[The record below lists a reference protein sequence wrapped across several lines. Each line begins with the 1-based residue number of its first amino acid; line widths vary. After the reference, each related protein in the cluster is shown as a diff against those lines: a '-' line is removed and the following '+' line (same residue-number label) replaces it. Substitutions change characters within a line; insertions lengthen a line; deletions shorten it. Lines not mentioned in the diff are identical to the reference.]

1 MNKTIET
8 QTDENI
14 NKLKAQ
20 VDEKTG
26 DILKVVKDIQSKL

>member
-1 MNKTIET
+1 MNKTIEN